1 MVQLITLVVFIAIL
15 GFIFLGGS
23 NNLSIEKQ
31 NMMRLKMEV
40 ESAYTILR
48 NGYNSYTLYT
58 EKPLP
63 IISWQA
69 DIQEYIHL
77 PRDIQGMSWSYNK
90 NSSGYYFC
98 LSGTLNNKLMLDSLY
113 NLQEKSSL
121 GFVILNQNC
130 GDLTNFSVQPNIDS
144 NPMISATFY
153 LK

>member
-23 NNLSIEKQ
+23 NNLSIDKQ

-40 ESAYTILR
+40 QSSYITLR

-58 EKPLP
+58 ERQLP
-63 IISWQA
+63 IASWQA

-77 PRDIQGMSWSYNK
+77 PRDIHGMSWSYNT
-90 NSSGYYFC
+90 NANGNYFC
-98 LSGTLNNKLMLDSLY
+98 LSGTLDNPLMLNSLY
-113 NLQEKSSL
+113 ELQENSSI
-121 GFVILNQNC
+121 GFVILNENC
-130 GDLTNFSVQPNIDS
+130 GDLINFSIKPDINT